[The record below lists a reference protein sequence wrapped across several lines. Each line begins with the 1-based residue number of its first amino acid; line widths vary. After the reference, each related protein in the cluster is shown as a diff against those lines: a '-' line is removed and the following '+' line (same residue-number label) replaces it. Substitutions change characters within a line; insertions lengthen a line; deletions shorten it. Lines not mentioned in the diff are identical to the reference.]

1 MWVMTRFDSLELLM
15 SQKNDLGVRQYIERV
30 FQDTIREVGDSESL
44 EASEIAGLRN
54 WLWRQADLPRMGT

>member
-1 MWVMTRFDSLELLM
+1 M